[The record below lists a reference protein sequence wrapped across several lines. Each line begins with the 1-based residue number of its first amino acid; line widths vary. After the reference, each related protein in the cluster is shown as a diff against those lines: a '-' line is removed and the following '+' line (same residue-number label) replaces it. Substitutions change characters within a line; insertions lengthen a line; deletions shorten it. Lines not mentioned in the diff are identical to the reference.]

1 VLSPHHDVA
10 DAAKLAVLRRAS
22 LALGDWR
29 EHAREEGLVVC
40 HSDAHPQTVLM
51 RGDEVVIVDWDA
63 ICLGPRALDHAL
75 LIPWHDR
82 YGGPQDAYPDFARG
96 YGADFAMHAWRT
108 ISLRCG

>member
-1 VLSPHHDVA
+1 VA

-29 EHAREEGLVVC
+29 EHARQEGLVVC
-40 HSDAHPQTVLM
+40 HGDAHPQNGLT
-51 RGDEVVIVDWDA
+51 RGDEVVIVDRDA
-63 ICLGPRALDHAL
+63 ICLGPRAWDHAP

-82 YGGPQDAYPDFARG
+82 YGGPRDAYPDFARG